1 MLAYG
6 FALVSLFGHF
16 DKKINDRSL
25 ADTEITVQG
34 NLYLVDNSISGC
46 H

>member
-1 MLAYG
+1 MVLP
-6 FALVSLFGHF
+6 LSHF
-16 DKKINDRSL
+16 SDVLIKNINDRSL